1 MNQQNIQFIR
11 QNIQVAIEKSGTRL
25 DHFLVEIFPEYSR
38 SAIQKWISDGQV
50 RVNSEIS
57 KAKTKLKGFEMVDI
71 DVELKS
77 NVENLPQEIDL
88 NIIFEDDSL
97 LVINKPAG
105 MLVHPGAGNPDG
117 TLLNGLLAHNN
128 SQSLLPRAGIVHR
141 LDKMTSGLMVVAKT
155 TQAYNSLV
163 GQLKTHTV
171 AREYFAIVK
180 GILNKPNV
188 IDLPIGR
195 HKTQRTKMAVTVNGK
210 KAVTHFNIV
219 ENFKH
224 YTSLKINLET
234 GRTHQ
239 IRVHMHYVDY
249 PLLGDPV
256 YGNPLRVAP
265 DLEEGLKDVVRSFPR
280 QALHAKLLSFI
291 HPKTGKQVTFKSK
304 LPNDILDLLDELR
317 DFDSFNTNED
327 DGDWEVFYPE

>member
-38 SAIQKWISDGQV
+38 STIQKWISDGQV

-57 KAKTKLKGFEMVDI
+57 KAKTKLKGFEIVDI

-163 GQLKTHTV
+163 EQLKTHTV

-195 HKTQRTKMAVTVNGK
+195 HKTQRTKMAVTINGK

-256 YGNPLRVAP
+256 YGNHLRVAP

-280 QALHAKLLSFI
+280 QALHAKLLSFT
-291 HPKTGKQVTFKSK
+291 HPKTGKQVTFKCK
-304 LPNDILDLLDELR
+304 LPDDILDLLDELR

>member
-38 SAIQKWISDGQV
+38 STIQKWISDGQV

-57 KAKTKLKGFEMVDI
+57 KAKTKLKGFEIVDI

-163 GQLKTHTV
+163 EQLKTHTV

-195 HKTQRTKMAVTVNGK
+195 HKTQRTKMAVTINGK

-256 YGNPLRVAP
+256 MGTIYEWLLIWR
-265 DLEEGLKDVVRSFPR
+265 KD
-280 QALHAKLLSFI
+280 
-291 HPKTGKQVTFKSK
+291 
-304 LPNDILDLLDELR
+304 
-317 DFDSFNTNED
+317 
-327 DGDWEVFYPE
+327 